1 MSDSDSS
8 SLKTDIVSTPNSEIR
23 NLIGRLKICMYWKA
37 KKQTVSFFFWL
48 FVARLTPRQVEQIS
62 PVIDRKIILGA
73 KIPQENEQFDDE
85 ETRLEQ
91 QILNE
96 GLSKIISF
104 DFIFVFC
111 GFLLEML
118 RAETIKLELQDEV
131 RTLESD
137 AKARAFA
144 RISEIRRRRKKR
156 NKPDSPQ
163 DGSVYNDHI
172 DSNQG
177 DMRFFVLRKHFCTKF
192 VGFRHAKRLRRNGT
206 SRITSFRDRLRD
218 YSPAPS
224 SIKFITNINKIN
236 KISIS
241 LFKIRL

>member
-1 MSDSDSS
+1 M
-8 SLKTDIVSTPNSEIR
+8 
-23 NLIGRLKICMYWKA
+23 
-37 KKQTVSFFFWL
+37 

-73 KIPQENEQFDDE
+73 KIPQENEPFDDE

-172 DSNQG
+172 DSNP
-177 DMRFFVLRKHFCTKF
+177 R
-192 VGFRHAKRLRRNGT
+192 
-206 SRITSFRDRLRD
+206 
-218 YSPAPS
+218 
-224 SIKFITNINKIN
+224 
-236 KISIS
+236 
-241 LFKIRL
+241 